1 MKPRKTTYIAHRWIG
16 LIISLQLLAWSV
28 GGLIFSVLDIDEV
41 RGTNDARNQ
50 SFIALDQETL
60 EALPPGIGQAI
71 RALGAQEPA
80 SINLVD
86 RGLGAFWEVR
96 SSESELIARLYPS
109 GEASGLIT
117 PEQAKFIALNDFKP
131 EAAVRSVELIE
142 DNPPGEYRGP
152 LPAYRVDLEHP
163 KNPHIYVDAM
173 TGQINARRND
183 AWRTFDFFWMLH
195 IMDYKDRSNFNHP
208 VLIIA
213 SVFAVAASGTGIAL
227 WGWRLIPRFFSK
239 RKRTK
244 TAQNTTA
251 P

>member
-28 GGLIFSVLDIDEV
+28 GGLIFSVLDINEV
-41 RGTNDARNQ
+41 RGANDSRDQ
-50 SFIALDQETL
+50 PFVLLDQDTIQM
-60 EALPPGIGQAI
+60 LPIGLAQAI
-71 RALGAQEPA
+71 GELGADEIA
-80 SINLVD
+80 SVNLVD

-96 SSESELIARLYPS
+96 DSESELLARLYPS
-109 GEASGLIT
+109 GEESGLIT
-117 PEQAKFIALNDFKP
+117 PEQAEFVALNDFTP
-131 EAAVRSVELIE
+131 EATVRSIELIE

-152 LPAYRVDLEHP
+152 LPVYRVDLEHP
-163 KNPHIYVDAM
+163 KNPHIYIDPA
-173 TGQINARRND
+173 TGRIIARRND

-195 IMDYKDRSNFNHP
+195 IMDYKERSDFNHP
-208 VLIIA
+208 LLIIA

-244 TAQNTTA
+244 KVQNTTA